1 MPSNANSNFLT
12 RIPEPVST
20 TYAPY
25 RGVCIR
31 TKGVYGI
38 LSTPKKTASIR
49 SDVIRHPPYNGLIT
63 AYSASI
69 YITTSLPLRNV
80 RELFIFFIIFR
91 LKFA

>member
-1 MPSNANSNFLT
+1 M
-12 RIPEPVST
+12 
-20 TYAPY
+20 
-25 RGVCIR
+25 
-31 TKGVYGI
+31 
-38 LSTPKKTASIR
+38 LSDIHPITA
-49 SDVIRHPPYNGLIT
+49 YNGLIT